1 MPGKGLER
9 ERVQIPPWTT
19 APSDY
24 TRSRVAADEEPNGQA
39 KVGCFSLSSSLLM
52 REVLMSSRAQKAGES
67 KEETRSWARWMPAS
81 SKSSALVQSHQL
93 ELDNHMA
100 SRSRSTAEAPP

>member
-9 ERVQIPPWTT
+9 ERGQIPPWTM

-24 TRSRVAADEEPNGQA
+24 TQSRVADKEPNGQA
-39 KVGCFSLSSSLLM
+39 KVGSCSLFSSLLR

-67 KEETRSWARWMPAS
+67 KEEI
-81 SKSSALVQSHQL
+81 
-93 ELDNHMA
+93 
-100 SRSRSTAEAPP
+100 